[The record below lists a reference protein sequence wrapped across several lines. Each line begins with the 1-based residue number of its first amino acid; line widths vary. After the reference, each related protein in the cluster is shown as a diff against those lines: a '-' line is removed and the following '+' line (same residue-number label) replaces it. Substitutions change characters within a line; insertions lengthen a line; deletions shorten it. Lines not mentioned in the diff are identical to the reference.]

1 MKRFAALVLLALWVF
16 LACGAAEES
25 DKGEPQRLVIT
36 AVGDC
41 TLGGDA
47 QKGGSNEKFFQ
58 KFVDKYGYEYFL
70 KNVKSIFENDDI
82 TIVNLEGPLTSEKK
96 HRSGRF
102 IFRGAPDHVNILTC
116 ASVEVCNVANNH
128 ALDFLEAGFQETL
141 KTLDEAGIGASGYDV
156 EYYMDIKGITVGFVG
171 YSYRENKADQ
181 MIAGAKKA
189 RKKCDLL
196 IVSVHGGE
204 ENNYKMTSFMRTTT
218 KKLVDVGADL
228 VLCHHPHVYGP
239 ILTYNGKYIVGS
251 LGNFCFGG
259 NYIPKDKDTQI
270 FQQTFLIYPDGTI
283 EDGGINLI
291 PCSVSSEKAH
301 NNFQPTPLEGK
312 EAEKL
317 FNKFMK
323 LSNLKV
329 TDLNWMPGS
338 YLELAGLLPTEE
350 AE

>member
-1 MKRFAALVLLALWVF
+1 MTAKQPRRKLRLTPGGVAMFIFFAWF
-16 LACGAAEES
+16 ILACLIL
-25 DKGEPQRLVIT
+25 P
-36 AVGDC
+36 
-41 TLGGDA
+41 
-47 QKGGSNEKFFQ
+47 
-58 KFVDKYGYEYFL
+58 
-70 KNVKSIFENDDI
+70 
-82 TIVNLEGPLTSEKK
+82 NLNL
-96 HRSGRF
+96 
-102 IFRGAPDHVNILTC
+102 
-116 ASVEVCNVANNH
+116 
-128 ALDFLEAGFQETL
+128 L
-141 KTLDEAGIGASGYDV
+141 KTVFFADGGFSMEPIMKLLKSKRAMKALRNSFILAPTLS
-156 EYYMDIKGITVGFVG
+156 ITVGFVG

-189 RKKCDLL
+189 REKCDLL

-323 LSNLKV
+323 LSKLQV

-338 YLELAGLLPTEE
+338 YPELAGLLPTEE